1 MLTYS
6 LMFSNNGCLVDGED
20 YTNLDEARDIAFNI
34 SETLGLPVSICEEY
48 GISSQVIETYGA

>member
-34 SETLGLPVSICEEY
+34 SEALGVPVSICEMY
-48 GISSQVIETYGA
+48 GLSEQVIETYGV

>member
-6 LMFSNNGCLVDGED
+6 LMFSQNGCLVDGED

-34 SETLGLPVSICEEY
+34 SEALGVPVSICEMY
-48 GISSQVIETYGA
+48 GLSEQVIETCGA

>member
-20 YTNLDEARDIAFNI
+20 YTDLNEARDIAFNM
-34 SETLGLPVSICEEY
+34 SEALGVPVSICEMY
-48 GISSQVIETYGA
+48 GISEQVIETYGA